1 MGCCANQ
8 RVALRTYWSKLQFPS
23 IDPQVQDAELKNSQR
38 YLGNVKKEC
47 EGMKTT
53 MEELELQNTIMN
65 RAVAKTVKD
74 KEESMM
80 QHDILRL
87 EVKRLRQQLTTKS
100 ENLYSLE
107 NRKQQLQISM
117 EEREKEIE
125 VHTEVLRAQ
134 LRSAEE
140 EKHKAAIE
148 LAERKQKIFTLKSK
162 YDNVMCKVKKEEGG
176 EQLSQA
182 HYMIK
187 AAQEKEE
194 LQRKGDE
201 LDDKI
206 RRAEKEIRSLEN
218 TLGHL
223 VQRNQKFKENL
234 QTSNMQNQSEL
245 EEKQTLE
252 EQSRAANE
260 VLFKKKKVL
269 TQLEQEAQEDV
280 QRYEELQRSMQQMEA
295 HVNELTAARDV
306 LRQDIGT
313 QAPKIERAQQTLANA
328 QTRAIQSGVDLA
340 PEAAAAVD
348 VKARGLRE
356 QNQSLLFAL
365 SNALQDYGED
375 VLPLFENLCAE
386 RGVAMPSRPPPGMQA
401 SGGHQPPPARAV
413 ADEAL
418 ATTSQV
424 SRCLRFTPEK
434 GAKGHRISNRHSQNP
449 HPIGPQSTGNAFA
462 MTIRLGGALACGPA
476 TAPERQALL
485 ANLDDPSRRL
495 LLTADQVVTYEG
507 QIREKPE
514 SMEEARAFLA
524 SYALAPCRT
533 VGALCLHDLS
543 SRQRVVGVADIFFK
557 PSIANEDR
565 SCPNDVLTE
574 LESETALLE
583 CAGALMVEHPLIECH
598 VDRVEGGLDS
608 VQGLSLPL
616 LRDLWGQLQADR
628 FRLHRAEPYRQRELL
643 SQLTAAQRLRIQRPL
658 KSCALLASRQWELQ
672 AAVLP
677 VQSRR
682 FFFGGRSDGGNKGD
696 SSGETPATSSD
707 TDKAERSGGGR
718 ISRGGRAGSNN
729 GVAAQ
734 DDEGAIVPM
743 KPDGHGQL
751 RKDGGT
757 MQGGFRK
764 AKVKQTSELA
774 HSALLVAMATAIGHG
789 DKDIEYGPE
798 RADGLKVPE
807 VFPEGSRWRL
817 VALGISLCLFHLV
830 ATYPLPD
837 DLVFTVPVNRP
848 YHHMRLTVFFGF
860 GIPFLTQGHGK
871 TRLRLQPLLT
881 MLIFWL
887 TLQSILLVSIGMWL
901 QLGLAIA
908 LLIAVI
914 VLAWPILRSTDW
926 IWDFGRGAYRHL
938 RDSNT
943 AIPVKIY
950 TVIFSLFPF
959 GLIMPIFG
967 PWERVQLWVRWRPY
981 NVEAELLWRGTFA
994 TFFLSFFFTAANPK
1008 VNNAIV
1014 AFFAA
1019 HGICHSISMF
1029 FDNRIT
1035 PTYGNENVEHLLE
1048 ISLFMVLGLG
1058 FEPWSIALPV
1068 FRRPLFPMQNHII
1081 QVTSPTLTKELIRAF
1096 EKRPGQNYVS
1106 LFLHKQVPPAFEMPE
1121 KRDDG
1126 DEAGEAAE
1134 GQVPQVQ
1141 ATAELEELGSENPME
1156 VLCRVGTRAKVM
1168 QAMPVVS
1175 QSGQQVG
1182 LQMLVNGIDIV
1193 RMEEVLQKG
1202 PPLQVK
1208 ISQVKYENED
1218 PPDDMLKATMNE
1230 TMQTIKEI
1238 MKVNPGFREY
1248 ASMINQ
1254 SYYDRVEKMKAHV
1267 VAHFAAALTSADGMD
1282 LQKVL
1287 EATNAQDKS
1296 RLALELVKKELEL
1309 SKLQQKIA
1317 SQIEDKM
1324 NKHQREFMLRE
1335 QLKSIKKELGIDK
1348 DDGSDALLQKFKQR
1362 LEEKTVP
1369 KEVKEA
1375 IDQELEK
1382 FANLAKESQEYQM
1395 TRNYLEWLTNMP
1407 WGVYS
1412 KDTFDLKKAR
1422 EILDRDHYGLAD
1434 IKDRIR
1440 EFIAVGVLRGSMQ
1453 GKILCFVGP
1462 PGVGKTSIGKSIA
1475 EALGREFYRF
1485 SVGGLYDV
1493 AEIKGHRRTYVG
1505 AMPGKVIQCLKK
1517 TQTANPLILIDEVD
1531 KIGRGHQGD
1540 PSSALLELLDPSQ
1553 NNSFVDHYLD
1563 TIPGPLLD
1571 RMEVIRLTGYD
1582 LQEKMRIAQDYL
1594 VPNAMVEV
1602 GLRQKEVKTSEQA
1615 VTADAPTGE
1624 ALTAA
1629 GTSEAGSDEANDET
1643 SKAVEPV
1650 KPTIKASQR
1659 S

>member
-462 MTIRLGGALACGPA
+462 MTIRLGGAL
-476 TAPERQALL
+476 
-485 ANLDDPSRRL
+485 
-495 LLTADQVVTYEG
+495 
-507 QIREKPE
+507 
-514 SMEEARAFLA
+514 
-524 SYALAPCRT
+524 
-533 VGALCLHDLS
+533 
-543 SRQRVVGVADIFFK
+543 
-557 PSIANEDR
+557 
-565 SCPNDVLTE
+565 
-574 LESETALLE
+574 
-583 CAGALMVEHPLIECH
+583 
-598 VDRVEGGLDS
+598 
-608 VQGLSLPL
+608 
-616 LRDLWGQLQADR
+616 
-628 FRLHRAEPYRQRELL
+628 
-643 SQLTAAQRLRIQRPL
+643 AQRLRIQRPL

-1563 TIPGPLLD
+1563 VPVDCSNILFVCTANVLELILAVRTIPGPLLD